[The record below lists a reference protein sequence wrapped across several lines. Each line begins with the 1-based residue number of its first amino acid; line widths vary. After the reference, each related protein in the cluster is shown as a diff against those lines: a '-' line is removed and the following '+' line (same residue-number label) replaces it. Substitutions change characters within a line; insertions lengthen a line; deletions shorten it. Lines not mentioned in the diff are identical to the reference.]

1 MYKVI
6 IVDNLNRDYQSQ
18 GLVTMAISEN
28 LANLIAKTFNDKLP
42 ESSPGHFKAVP
53 ANQELDL
60 QSMYDLTGETMPY
73 EHWLKLTG
81 ADALPEHV
89 AKYWYSTTILKKTI
103 SNEEQEWL

>member
-18 GLVTMAISEN
+18 GLVTMAMSEN
-28 LANLIAKTFNDKLP
+28 LANLIAKTFNDKLN

-53 ANQELDL
+53 ANQELNL

-81 ADALPEHV
+81 AKALPEHV
-89 AKYWYSTTILKKTI
+89 ARYWYETTVLENNKG
-103 SNEEQEWL
+103 EQEWQ